1 VTTKRTSKKRG
12 GNATRKTSRKR
23 TNKPRTHERNATKV
37 ANIGKQMRAVGKRSR
52 VRPARILRATPLGL
66 ATRLLDLGTAHRT
79 ILERFA
85 QRGSITILFT
95 DIANFTATT
104 ESGGERAAIGMLDA
118 HDSLVIPAIARNRG
132 RVVKN
137 VGDGIMA
144 AFRDPA
150 DAAAAAAAIITRAS
164 DHGRKRVPIRIG
176 LDAGRP
182 TRRGEDYIG
191 HTVNVA
197 ARLVKR
203 ARPGE
208 ALVTDAVYKGAGK
221 PDGTIW
227 RERGRPALKGVAKP
241 PRTWRL
247 MLAPAAS
254 TKKDSAKPR
263 KRAVAAGR

>member
-1 VTTKRTSKKRG
+1 
-12 GNATRKTSRKR
+12 
-23 TNKPRTHERNATKV
+23 
-37 ANIGKQMRAVGKRSR
+37 MRAASKRPR
-52 VRPARILRATPLGL
+52 APRILRGTPLGL

-104 ESGGERAAIGMLDA
+104 ETGGERAAIKVLDA
-118 HDSLVIPAIARNRG
+118 HDRIVIPAVARNRG

-144 AFRDPA
+144 AFRDPSDA
-150 DAAAAAAAIITRAS
+150 VAAAASIITSIAGE
-164 DHGRKRVPIRIG
+164 GRSGLRMRIG

-208 ALVTDAVYKGAGK
+208 ALVTDAVHKSGGS
-221 PDGTIW
+221 PEGIVW

-241 PRTWRL
+241 PSTWRL
-247 MLAPAAS
+247 IA
-254 TKKDSAKPR
+254 AKPASDAS
-263 KRAVAAGR
+263 KKKTAAAAAR

>member
-1 VTTKRTSKKRG
+1 
-12 GNATRKTSRKR
+12 
-23 TNKPRTHERNATKV
+23 
-37 ANIGKQMRAVGKRSR
+37 MRAVGKRPR
-52 VRPARILRATPLGL
+52 TPRILRATPLAL

-85 QRGSITILFT
+85 QRGAITILFT
-95 DIANFTATT
+95 DIANFTAMT
-104 ESGGERAAIGMLDA
+104 ESGGEKQAIKVLDA
-118 HDSLVIPAIARNRG
+118 HDRAVIPTVARNRG

-144 AFRDPA
+144 VFRDPSDA
-150 DAAAAAAAIITRAS
+150 VAAAADIMEAADGDGGKKAGLRL
-164 DHGRKRVPIRIG
+164 RIG

-191 HTVNVA
+191 HTVNLA

-208 ALVTDAVYKGAGK
+208 ALVTEAVRKAAGNA
-221 PDGTIW
+221 PDGTVW

-241 PRTWRL
+241 PRTYRL
-247 MLAPAAS
+247 VPAKVS
-254 TKKDSAKPR
+254 DGKAK
-263 KRAVAAGR
+263 AAAR